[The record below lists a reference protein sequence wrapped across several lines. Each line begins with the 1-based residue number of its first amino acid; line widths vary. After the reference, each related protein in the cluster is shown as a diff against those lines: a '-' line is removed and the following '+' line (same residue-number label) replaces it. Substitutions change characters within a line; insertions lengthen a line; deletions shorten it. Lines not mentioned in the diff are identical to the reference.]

1 MPPPPLVLRLR
12 PPVALLPF
20 PIIIC
25 LSIFWEDSNHHFRHT
40 GWVSDLEKRMFVGKT
55 LFTVLTVIKVLAN
68 GALVTDA
75 LDWGHF
81 TAIT

>member
-1 MPPPPLVLRLR
+1 
-12 PPVALLPF
+12 
-20 PIIIC
+20 
-25 LSIFWEDSNHHFRHT
+25 
-40 GWVSDLEKRMFVGKT
+40 MFVGKT